1 MTFINKNVFQEM
13 GGCLGPGVCD
23 ARHIRDLDTLALV
36 AKTLTTRT
44 DQNRM
49 LRDVLALLEQ
59 RRGML
64 HCTIMLLTP
73 DGKEL
78 VLEAE
83 STGGADGGARY
94 RRGEGVTGRVLEAG
108 ETIIVPLVSE
118 EPRFQFKVHQRTK
131 SPQRDVSFICV
142 PIRLEN
148 EVIGTLA
155 ADLAA
160 QESSRLQ
167 ETAQLLEIIASLI
180 SNDVSARRMARVEC
194 ELLEAEN
201 RRLLSQVQEKF
212 RPANMVGESGE
223 MKTVFARVHQV
234 ATADTT
240 VLIRG
245 ESGTGKELI
254 ARVIHTNSPFC
265 EEPFITLDCA
275 AVVETLLES
284 ELFGHEAGAF
294 TGATHRK
301 KGKIELAAAGTL
313 FLDEVGELPP
323 GLQGKFLG
331 FLQRREYTR
340 VGGHEPLL
348 SRCRIVAATNRDL
361 AEMTRRGEF
370 REDLFFRLRVVTR
383 QVPSL
388 RERLSDIP
396 DMVNHFLHKI
406 NTELGTEVSKLQT
419 GVIDRL
425 MAHHWK
431 GNVRDLEN
439 VLVEA
444 VVRARGRVILLD
456 EIEEILG
463 LNQPP
468 SAAGPSPH
476 SLDDIEKEHIQNTLS
491 QLGWNRTRSAQA
503 LGISMP
509 TLRSKIRKY
518 GIIPPAD
525 AAFS

>member
-1 MTFINKNVFQEM
+1 MAAGWRLK
-13 GGCLGPGVCD
+13 
-23 ARHIRDLDTLALV
+23 
-36 AKTLTTRT
+36 
-44 DQNRM
+44 
-49 LRDVLALLEQ
+49 
-59 RRGML
+59 
-64 HCTIMLLTP
+64 
-73 DGKEL
+73 
-78 VLEAE
+78 
-83 STGGADGGARY
+83 
-94 RRGEGVTGRVLEAG
+94 TGRHDIPVGHVFAW
-108 ETIIVPLVSE
+108 
-118 EPRFQFKVHQRTK
+118 
-131 SPQRDVSFICV
+131 
-142 PIRLEN
+142 
-148 EVIGTLA
+148 
-155 ADLAA
+155 
-160 QESSRLQ
+160 SSLQ
-167 ETAQLLEIIASLI
+167 EENMGKILIVDDEHSIRESLEMFL
-180 SNDVSARRMARVEC
+180 
-194 ELLEAEN
+194 AE
-201 RRLLSQVQEKF
+201 K
-212 RPANMVGESGE
+212 GH
-223 MKTVFARVHQV
+223 TV
-234 ATADTT
+234 ATAASGREGLDRFRKEEPDVMILDIRLPDLNGLEVLDRAHGNGSTAKVIMMTAFHDMETTIQAMKRGAYDYIHKPLDADEVERSVNRALRILQVDRESPVLKKERGPESQEVIIGKSETMRDIFKMIGLLCQNRAT
-240 VLIRG
+240 VLIQG
-245 ESGTGKELI
+245 ETGTGKELI

-301 KGKIELAAAGTL
+301 KGKIELAGAGTL

-361 AEMTRRGEF
+361 ADMTRRGEF
-370 REDLFFRLRVVTR
+370 REDLFFRLRVVTL

-388 RERLSDIP
+388 QERLSDIP
-396 DMVNHFLHKI
+396 DLVNHFLHKI

-476 SLDDIEKEHIQNTLS
+476 SLDDIEKKHIQNTLS
-491 QLGWNRTRSAQA
+491 QLAWNRTRTAQA